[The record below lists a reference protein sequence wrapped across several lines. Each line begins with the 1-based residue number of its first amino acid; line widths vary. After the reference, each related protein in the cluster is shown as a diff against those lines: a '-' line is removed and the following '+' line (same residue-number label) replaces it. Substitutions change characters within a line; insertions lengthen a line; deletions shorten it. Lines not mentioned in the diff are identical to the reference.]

1 MRREVVRFVTAAG
14 AALLSLVVVC
24 TASAGQST
32 STTTETKKFEVIAV
46 EGNQLVVRGPEGTR
60 EITVPDDF
68 RFNVDGKDMSVHD
81 LRPGMKGTATI
92 TTTTKVTP
100 VTVTE
105 VRNARVER
113 TAGSSII
120 VRGEN
125 GFRMFSPGDLSG
137 RDVTIIRNGQPV
149 RMSDLR
155 AGDQLTATIVTEKPP
170 KVLTERQVQATLSG
184 GEAGAAA
191 TAGSA
196 AAAGAAGAAAQAP
209 AAPAPAAGAAE
220 TASPSTLPKTGSELP
235 TVGLIG
241 AVALAIGVALTTR
254 RRLLQ

>member
-1 MRREVVRFVTAAG
+1 MRREAVRFVTAAG
-14 AALLSLVVVC
+14 ATLLSLVVVG
-24 TASAGQST
+24 TATARQST
-32 STTTETKKFEVIAV
+32 TTTTETKQFEVISV
-46 EGNQLVVRGPEGTR
+46 EGNQLVVRGDQGTK
-60 EITVPDDF
+60 EYTVPDDF

-81 LRPGMKGTATI
+81 LKPGMKGTATI
-92 TTTTKVTP
+92 TTTTKVKP

-170 KVLTERQVQATLSG
+170 KILTERQVQATLTG
-184 GEAGAAA
+184 GEAAAAA
-191 TAGSA
+191 TSGTA
-196 AAAGAAGAAAQAP
+196 AAP
-209 AAPAPAAGAAE
+209 AAPAEAT
-220 TASPSTLPKTGSELP
+220 TASTLPKTGSELP
-235 TVGLIG
+235 FVGLIG
-241 AVALAIGVALTTR
+241 AVALGIGMALTTR
-254 RRLLQ
+254 RRFRP